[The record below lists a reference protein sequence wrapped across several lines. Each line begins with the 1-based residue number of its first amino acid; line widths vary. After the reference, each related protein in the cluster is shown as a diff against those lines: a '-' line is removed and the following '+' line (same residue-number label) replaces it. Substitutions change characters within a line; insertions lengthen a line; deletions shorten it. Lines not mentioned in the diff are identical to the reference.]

1 MFRFLLGTAI
11 GGTLAWWFLTGQV
24 PFSEDATAW
33 LSKSA
38 SGYTT
43 GTHDPDQEADL
54 IRPRS
59 R

>member
-11 GGTLAWWFLTGQV
+11 GGLLTWWFLTGEV
-24 PFSEDATAW
+24 PFSDDATAW
-33 LSKSA
+33 LSNTS

-54 IRPRS
+54 IRPRG